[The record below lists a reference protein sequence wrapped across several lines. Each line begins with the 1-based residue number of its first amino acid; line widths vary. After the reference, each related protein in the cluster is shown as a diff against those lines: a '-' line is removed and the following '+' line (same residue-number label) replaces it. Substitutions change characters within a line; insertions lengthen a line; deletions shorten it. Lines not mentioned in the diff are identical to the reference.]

1 LTFWSGNKIEQR
13 FVEEP
18 KIVDPYDVSRIDCSA
33 YTMTLGEQY
42 FITPDHD
49 MKMRDSVRR
58 TLAEPTASNHA
69 PFFCRK
75 GGGPVSVPAGQFAF
89 LQTEEYLSMPDNTM
103 GFISMKAGYKFKG
116 LVNVSG
122 FHVDPGFRGKLVFA
136 VYNAG
141 PSAVTLHRGD
151 QLFLLWL
158 ADLDEAATAARS
170 RKNKP
175 PMLEI
180 SNDIINGVNHPIHS
194 LQNLSKKIDEIE
206 REHKF
211 FKFAVYLIAAFI
223 TASIGVGGFL
233 LNANRSLPLTAGTA
247 SQAEASIDAKPT
259 KAEALSSAKPK
270 G

>member
-1 LTFWSGNKIEQR
+1 LTFWSGDKIAHE
-13 FVEEP
+13 FAAP
-18 KIVDPYDVSRIDCSA
+18 AKIVEPYHESKIDCSA
-33 YTMTLGEQY
+33 YTLTLGEQY

-49 MKMRDSVRR
+49 VKARDSVRK
-58 TLAEPTASNHA
+58 TLAEPVKSNHTAS
-69 PFFCRK
+69 PIFT

-89 LQTEEYLSMPDNTM
+89 LQTEECIEMPDSVM

-141 PSAVTLHRGD
+141 PSTVTLHRGD
-151 QLFLLWL
+151 RLFLLWL
-158 ADLDEAATAARS
+158 ADLDDKATDKHS
-170 RKNKP
+170 RKAKP

-180 SNDIINGVNHPIHS
+180 SNEIINAVNHPIHS

-211 FKFAVYLIAAFI
+211 FKRAVYLVAAGISTIIA
-223 TASIGVGGFL
+223 IGSFL
-233 LNANRSLPLTAGTA
+233 LNANKLQPSKSIA
-247 SQAEASIDAKPT
+247 SAVQQASPEAAVSIGPANEP
-259 KAEALSSAKPK
+259 APME
-270 G
+270 

>member
-1 LTFWSGNKIEQR
+1 LTFWSGNKIEKR
-13 FVEEP
+13 FAEEP
-18 KIVDPYDVSRIDCSA
+18 KIVDPYQVSRIDCSA
-33 YTMTLGEQY
+33 YTLTLGEQY

-49 MKMRDSVRR
+49 MKMRDSVRK
-58 TLAEPTASNHA
+58 TLAEPTISNYTSSPVSA
-69 PFFCRK
+69 

-89 LQTEEYLSMPDNTM
+89 LQTEEYISMPDTVM

-141 PSAVTLHRGD
+141 PSTVTLHRGD
-151 QLFLLWL
+151 LLFLLWL
-158 ADLDEAATAARS
+158 ADLDESATDKYS
-170 RKNKP
+170 RKEKP

-180 SNDIINGVNHPIHS
+180 SNEIINGVNHPIHS

-211 FKFAVYLIAAFI
+211 FKFAVYLIATAI
-223 TASIGVGGFL
+223 TAVIAIAGFL
-233 LNANRSLPLTAGTA
+233 LNANKSQPLKPMT
-247 SQAEASIDAKPT
+247 SSSEQANPEAAIS
-259 KAEALSSAKPK
+259 K
-270 G
+270 GDVNKSVSKK